1 MSEIVEKSVIGAI
14 LIDPK
19 CVSEIYEQ
27 IRLEMFGSSFCRSV
41 YAEILKAYDAGK
53 QITLISIA
61 QKLQGESFS
70 QERIMQELKGILP
83 DIQAYK
89 IKSYADALVAEYKT
103 RRLKEI
109 Y

>member
-61 QKLQGESFS
+61 QKLQGEVNGCHW
-70 QERIMQELKGILP
+70 LC
-83 DIQAYK
+83 
-89 IKSYADALVAEYKT
+89 V
-103 RRLKEI
+103 
-109 Y
+109 